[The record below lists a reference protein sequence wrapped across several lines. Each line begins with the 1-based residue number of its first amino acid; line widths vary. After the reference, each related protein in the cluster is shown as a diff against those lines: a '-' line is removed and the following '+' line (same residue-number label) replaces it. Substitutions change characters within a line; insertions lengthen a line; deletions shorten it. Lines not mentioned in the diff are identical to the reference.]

1 MSLGMTFRGTPFCLR
16 RNWPKQCDTRQE
28 DMEAVFSR
36 EELRFVQSN
45 SDTRGE
51 RRQRAWGAGVVG
63 DAVEVT
69 NTIRWVQGCASMRVC
84 QKEVAG
90 IMRP

>member
-1 MSLGMTFRGTPFCLR
+1 
-16 RNWPKQCDTRQE
+16 
-28 DMEAVFSR
+28 MEAVFGR
-36 EELRFVQSN
+36 GELRFVQSN
-45 SDTRGE
+45 YDTRGE
-51 RRQRAWGAGVVG
+51 RCQRAGGAGVVG

-90 IMRP
+90 AMRL